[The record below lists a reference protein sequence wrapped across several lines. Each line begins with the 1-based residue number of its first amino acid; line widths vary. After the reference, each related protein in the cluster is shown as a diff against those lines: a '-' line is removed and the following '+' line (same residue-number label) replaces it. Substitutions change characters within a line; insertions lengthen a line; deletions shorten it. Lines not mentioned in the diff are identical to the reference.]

1 MCWVSAIYAI
11 VIAIVGEVL
20 RPKTKF
26 DKGKPAGTG
35 DIDFPTSEAGR
46 VFPWLCGTVKVLGPN
61 VVAFTGLR
69 NEKSQKKVK
78 TGWFSSTK
86 QLLGYRYYATLQ
98 MVYCGFSGLPGSK
111 LGGLVGYQIND
122 KFLKMT
128 QNEITDHVIYVQ
140 IDDKSFN
147 GDAKTEGGYA
157 GLIRIYRG
165 TDDQP
170 RDFFLPGAL
179 VDPNLSAYPCVCY
192 AVFQDFYLGMSLT
205 SLPPIIPV
213 LSAFHNSLG
222 VPNGH
227 EKINATANNVIC
239 AIYELLIDRY
249 RGMGISPNLIDRPAF
264 LAAAEVCFNEQIGV
278 NVLIDSATTGRSALD
293 DLQRYCDGQVFEDPF
308 TGLWTITL
316 ARADYDIDDPD
327 IIELNDDNS
336 VVVDAT
342 KTSWADT
349 RNTFTIKYTDKD
361 SNWTAQS
368 VQSQDMGNLVARDGQ
383 ISAAD
388 LDYTAVDNAGLANF
402 LAERARVGLA
412 TPLKQLTIEAQGTG
426 SLLRINDVFRGKF
439 PSKRIEKMALR
450 VTDIEYP
457 ASDDGITTITA
468 IEDKFGVAYV
478 AYTATPDVSW
488 TPPSFDPKPA
498 APVIVQEVPYGMA
511 EYDGLAD
518 AARLLPAVMTAAGR
532 SGGLEISYDLYATT
546 PADSSLHLI
555 DTVQGFVAYGTLVD
569 SLPQSDGYTAFNMV
583 ISGVVDESSVLPYTI
598 DEAAAGKNLFQ
609 IGNEIFNFATLTD
622 NVDGTVTLNSVTRAV
637 YDTIPEDHLNGAK
650 VIFFG
655 DSSGLGLIGPYGGNF
670 STSVKLPTS
679 TGIAAQDVGDGTAG
693 SATTISRAIRPYRPG
708 AVTVNGVNLL
718 SGTVLAVPSGVLS
731 IAWARRNRIVEDRRV
746 VAWAAPDEV
755 QDAGTTY
762 SIRVL
767 KASDNSVVSSVDG
780 ITTNSATVTPG
791 YSGVVIVQVFAQ
803 NGIDSYRI
811 VQGRAALATL
821 PLTLTGDAPD
831 GTAGSAYSYAY
842 TAAQG
847 STPYFFAIA
856 GGTLPPGISLSSTGV
871 LTGTPTTEG
880 AYSWRVQ
887 VTDADGSQAFVDD
900 GNTIA
905 AAGALSI
912 VGTPPDGTVGVVYGS
927 STTTTHSL
935 TTPGGN
941 TLKTPGGNTLRT
953 L

>member
-128 QNEITDHVIYVQ
+128 QNQITDHVIYVQ

-222 VPNGH
+222 VPSGH

-239 AIYELLIDRY
+239 AMYELLIDPY

-316 ARADYDIDDPD
+316 ARADYDIDSPNL
-327 IIELNDDNS
+327 IELNDDNS

-349 RNTFTIKYTDKD
+349 RNTFSIKYTDKD

-457 ASDDGITTITA
+457 VSDDGITTITA

-478 AYTATPDVSW
+478 AYTAVPDTSW
-488 TPPSFDPKPA
+488 TPPDYSATPA
-498 APVIVQEVPYGMA
+498 LRQMAQEVPFA
-511 EYDGLAD
+511 LTPDLSTN
-518 AARLLPAVMTAAGR
+518 RFIMTAATR
-532 SGGLEISYDLYATT
+532 SGSLE
-546 PADSSLHLI
+546 
-555 DTVQGFVAYGTLVD
+555 VAYDVLNTTAATLTNEDLDLTPSGTLV
-569 SLPQSDGYTAFNMV
+569 
-583 ISGVVDESSVLPYTI
+583 
-598 DEAAAGKNLFQ
+598 
-609 IGNEIFNFATLTD
+609 ATLGIAGPVRGETRDDALAVAGVIDPQEVGSATPETYLIGDSMVLVD
-622 NVDGTVTLNSVTRAV
+622 NELIAFQNFELDTATGHYLLWPWRRAV
-637 YDTIPEDHLNGAK
+637 YDTIPATHAVGAAVFFMSAGAGLAQELPYAGDGPVTLKLLPKTQTEDIDPALVTPITVDVQQRAARPYLPANVLLNGVPLQSYLASTD
-650 VIFFG
+650 VAGTF
-655 DSSGLGLIGPYGGNF
+655 GLGW
-670 STSVKLPTS
+670 
-679 TGIAAQDVGDGTAG
+679 
-693 SATTISRAIRPYRPG
+693 AT
-708 AVTVNGVNLL
+708 
-718 SGTVLAVPSGVLS
+718 
-731 IAWARRNRIVEDRRV
+731 RNRVTQRQYV
-746 VAWAAPDEV
+746 VAYDDPDV
-755 QDAGTTY
+755 
-762 SIRVL
+762 
-767 KASDNSVVSSVDG
+767 
-780 ITTNSATVTPG
+780 
-791 YSGVVIVQVFAQ
+791 
-803 NGIDSYRI
+803 
-811 VQGRAALATL
+811 
-821 PLTLTGDAPD
+821 
-831 GTAGSAYSYAY
+831 
-842 TAAQG
+842 
-847 STPYFFAIA
+847 
-856 GGTLPPGISLSSTGV
+856 
-871 LTGTPTTEG
+871 
-880 AYSWRVQ
+880 
-887 VTDADGSQAFVDD
+887 
-900 GNTIA
+900 
-905 AAGALSI
+905 
-912 VGTPPDGTVGVVYGS
+912 TPPDDVQYALQFYDATGTLLVEKLDIAGAGAVVVLNYTGAVHMVFWS
-927 STTTTHSL
+927 RNATLDSFYKYDSHFDYTKDPMTTESTINAGTW
-935 TTPGGN
+935 TPSQTIIDGGEVV
-941 TLKTPGGNTLRT
+941 P
-953 L
+953 